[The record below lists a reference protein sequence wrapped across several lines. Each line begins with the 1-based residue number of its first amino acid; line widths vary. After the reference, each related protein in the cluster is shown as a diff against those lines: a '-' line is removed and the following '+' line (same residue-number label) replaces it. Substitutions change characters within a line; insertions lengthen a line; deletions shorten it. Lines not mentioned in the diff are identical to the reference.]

1 MAIASFVGKMRRQM
15 GNRRAAGFTLLEVMI
30 ALAVFAVVSAALVRN
45 AAVAVRQTTI
55 IEERSLGI
63 WVAENQLSQMRI
75 QVRSDENYP
84 ALGTNRY
91 AVNLADRDWEVV
103 VKIAATENADIR
115 RVEVAVSAAQQPDQV
130 VADLAGFLG
139 RY

>member
-1 MAIASFVGKMRRQM
+1 M
-15 GNRRAAGFTLLEVMI
+15 GNRRTAGFTLLEVMI

-75 QVRSDENYP
+75 QARSDENYP

-115 RVEVAVSAAQQPDQV
+115 RVEVEVSAAQQPDQV
-130 VADLAGFLG
+130 VADLAGFPG

>member
-1 MAIASFVGKMRRQM
+1 
-15 GNRRAAGFTLLEVMI
+15 
-30 ALAVFAVVSAALVRN
+30 
-45 AAVAVRQTTI
+45 
-55 IEERSLGI
+55 
-63 WVAENQLSQMRI
+63 MRI

>member
-1 MAIASFVGKMRRQM
+1 
-15 GNRRAAGFTLLEVMI
+15 
-30 ALAVFAVVSAALVRN
+30 
-45 AAVAVRQTTI
+45 
-55 IEERSLGI
+55 
-63 WVAENQLSQMRI
+63 
-75 QVRSDENYP
+75 
-84 ALGTNRY
+84 LGTNRY

>member
-1 MAIASFVGKMRRQM
+1 M

-115 RVEVAVSAAQQPDQV
+115 RVEVAVSAAQEPDQV

>member
-1 MAIASFVGKMRRQM
+1 M
-15 GNRRAAGFTLLEVMI
+15 GNRRTAGFTLLEVMI
-30 ALAVFAVVSAALVRN
+30 VLAVFAVVSAALVRN

>member
-1 MAIASFVGKMRRQM
+1 M

>member
-1 MAIASFVGKMRRQM
+1 M
-15 GNRRAAGFTLLEVMI
+15 GNRRTAGFTLLEVMI

-115 RVEVAVSAAQQPDQV
+115 RVEVAVSAAQEPDQV

>member
-1 MAIASFVGKMRRQM
+1 M
-15 GNRRAAGFTLLEVMI
+15 GNRRTAGFTLLEVMI

-91 AVNLADRDWEVV
+91 AVNLADRDWEGV

>member
-1 MAIASFVGKMRRQM
+1 M
-15 GNRRAAGFTLLEVMI
+15 GNRRTAGFTLLEVMI

>member
-1 MAIASFVGKMRRQM
+1 M
-15 GNRRAAGFTLLEVMI
+15 GNRRTAGFTLLEVMI

-63 WVAENQLSQMRI
+63 WVAENQLSQKRI

>member
-1 MAIASFVGKMRRQM
+1 M
-15 GNRRAAGFTLLEVMI
+15 GNRRTAGFTLLEVMI
-30 ALAVFAVVSAALVRN
+30 ALAVFAAVSAALVRN

-115 RVEVAVSAAQQPDQV
+115 RVEVEVSAAQQPDQV

>member
-1 MAIASFVGKMRRQM
+1 M
-15 GNRRAAGFTLLEVMI
+15 GNRRTAGFTLLEVMI

-115 RVEVAVSAAQQPDQV
+115 RVEVVVSAAQEPDQV

>member
-1 MAIASFVGKMRRQM
+1 M
-15 GNRRAAGFTLLEVMI
+15 GNRRTAGFTLLEVMI

-55 IEERSLGI
+55 IEDRSLGI

-84 ALGTNRY
+84 SLGTNRY

-115 RVEVAVSAAQQPDQV
+115 RVEVEVFAAQQPDQV
-130 VADLAGFLG
+130 LADLAGFLG

>member
-1 MAIASFVGKMRRQM
+1 MRS
-15 GNRRAAGFTLLEVMI
+15 RRAAGFTLLEVMI

>member
-1 MAIASFVGKMRRQM
+1 M
-15 GNRRAAGFTLLEVMI
+15 GNRRTAGFTLLEVMI

-75 QVRSDENYP
+75 QARSDENYP

>member
-1 MAIASFVGKMRRQM
+1 MR
-15 GNRRAAGFTLLEVMI
+15 NRRTAGFTLLEVMI

-55 IEERSLGI
+55 IQDRSLGI

-75 QVRSDENYP
+75 QVRDADNYP
-84 ALGTNRY
+84 APGTNRY

-103 VKIAATENADIR
+103 VKIAATENADVR
-115 RVEVAVSAAQQPDQV
+115 RVGVEVFAAQQPDQAL
-130 VADLAGFLG
+130 ADLAGFLG

>member
-1 MAIASFVGKMRRQM
+1 M
-15 GNRRAAGFTLLEVMI
+15 GNRRTAGFTLLEVMI

-63 WVAENQLSQMRI
+63 WVAENELSQMRI

>member
-1 MAIASFVGKMRRQM
+1 M

-115 RVEVAVSAAQQPDQV
+115 RV
-130 VADLAGFLG
+130 
-139 RY
+139 